1 MTQLVKQPGS
11 SKNDPTLSM
20 REIFFGSKIEVLKII
35 HQNSQE
41 QQNLLSTSQMTLS
54 PDPSP
59 IHQKKLVDHLS
70 ERKEKLGPIYLDIKP
85 GQRLYEAWD
94 EAF

>member
-11 SKNDPTLSM
+11 AKNDPTLFM

-41 QQNLLSTSQMTLS
+41 
-54 PDPSP
+54 
-59 IHQKKLVDHLS
+59 
-70 ERKEKLGPIYLDIKP
+70 
-85 GQRLYEAWD
+85 
-94 EAF
+94 

>member
-1 MTQLVKQPGS
+1 
-11 SKNDPTLSM
+11 
-20 REIFFGSKIEVLKII
+20 
-35 HQNSQE
+35 
-41 QQNLLSTSQMTLS
+41 MTLS

-59 IHQKKLVDHLS
+59 IHQKNKVDQLS